1 MRTTTVVIGA
11 GHNGLAVSRF
21 LSTRSI
27 DHVVLERGEVA
38 NSWRTERWD
47 SLRLLTPNWKTSL
60 PGFDYDGDDPDGY
73 MTMPEVADFIER
85 YAAKTKPPLETLTTV
100 LSVRRNGAGYE
111 VETDRGTWRCRSV
124 VMASGGFNL
133 PKKPPV
139 ADALPSSVASVH
151 PLDYRRPSDLR
162 AGGVLVVGASA
173 TGIQVAEEIHRSG
186 RPVTI
191 SVGEHVRLPRL
202 YRGKDI
208 HWWLD
213 EVGLSDERFDEVD
226 DIVRVRQVPSP
237 QLVGTPEHKTLDLN
251 SLTGIGVRMVGR
263 LADIRDGKAL
273 LSGGLRNK
281 CKRAD
286 LKMNRLLAEIDEWID
301 ERGLE
306 DEFGSPRR
314 WEPTRVEASPPISLD
329 LEGGAIRTVFW
340 ATGYRPDYSWLD
352 VPVLDHR
359 GRLHHEGGVVTR
371 SPGMYRIGLNFLR
384 RRKSSFIHGAEDDAR
399 DLVDHLAAYL
409 EERVVPVMSN
419 GKVR

>member
-1 MRTTTVVIGA
+1 MRTTTAVVIGA
-11 GHNGLAVSRF
+11 GQSGLAASYF
-21 LSTRSI
+21 LSARSI

-47 SLRLLTPNWKTSL
+47 SLRLLTPNWKTCL
-60 PGFDYDGDDPDGY
+60 PGLPYDGGDPDGY
-73 MTMPEVADFIER
+73 MTMPEVADFISR
-85 YAAKTKPPLETLTTV
+85 YAALTDPPLETLTTV
-100 LSVRRNGAGYE
+100 LSVRKDGEGYE
-111 VETDRGTWRCRSV
+111 VVTDRGSWRCRSV

-133 PKKPPV
+133 PKVPPI
-139 ADALPSSVASVH
+139 AAALPSSVASVN

-162 AGGVLVVGASA
+162 EGGVLVVGASA

-191 SVGEHVRLPRL
+191 SVGEHVRMPRV

-213 EVGLSDERFDEVD
+213 EVGLSNERFDEVD
-226 DIVRVRQVPSP
+226 DIVRARRVPSP
-237 QLVGTPEHKTLDLN
+237 QLVGTPERKMVDLN
-251 SLTGIGVRMVGR
+251 TLTDMGVKMVGR
-263 LADIRDGKAL
+263 LAAVRDGKAL
-273 LSGGLRNK
+273 LSGGLHNK

-286 LKMNRLLAEIDEWID
+286 LKMNRLLATIAEWVA
-301 ERGLE
+301 ERGL
-306 DEFGSPRR
+306 DGGFAPPSRC
-314 WEPTRVEASPPISLD
+314 EPTRVEQSPPLSLD
-329 LEGGAIRTVFW
+329 LEGGEIRTVLW

-359 GRLHHEGGVVTR
+359 GRLRHHGGVVTG
-371 SPGMYRIGLNFLR
+371 SPGMYRIGLTFLR

-409 EERVVPVMSN
+409 QSRTPAASN
-419 GKVR
+419 GRVR

>member
-21 LSTRSI
+21 LSARSI

-139 ADALPSSVASVH
+139 ADALPASVASVH

-251 SLTGIGVRMVGR
+251 ALGDIGVRMVGR

-273 LSGGLRNK
+273 AVR
-281 CKRAD
+281 RAAQQVQA
-286 LKMNRLLAEIDEWID
+286 R
-301 ERGLE
+301 RPE
-306 DEFGSPRR
+306 DE
-314 WEPTRVEASPPISLD
+314 PP
-329 LEGGAIRTVFW
+329 
-340 ATGYRPDYSWLD
+340 
-352 VPVLDHR
+352 
-359 GRLHHEGGVVTR
+359 
-371 SPGMYRIGLNFLR
+371 PG
-384 RRKSSFIHGAEDDAR
+384 
-399 DLVDHLAAYL
+399 
-409 EERVVPVMSN
+409 
-419 GKVR
+419 

>member
-11 GHNGLAVSRF
+11 GHNGLAVSHF
-21 LSTRSI
+21 LSARSI

-73 MTMPEVADFIER
+73 MTMPEVADFIDR
-85 YAAKTKPPLETLTTV
+85 YAALIEPPLETLTTV
-100 LSVRRNGAGYE
+100 LSVRQNGEGYE

-133 PKKPPV
+133 PKKPPI

-202 YRGKDI
+202 YRGRDI

-237 QLVGTPEHKTLDLN
+237 QLVGTPERKTLDLN
-251 SLTGIGVRMVGR
+251 ALGGIGVRMVGR
-263 LADIRDGKAL
+263 LAHIRDGKAL

-306 DEFGSPRR
+306 GEFGPPRR

-359 GRLHHEGGVVTR
+359 GRLRHEGGVVTR

-409 EERVVPVMSN
+409 EERVPVTSN

>member
-11 GHNGLAVSRF
+11 GHNGLAVSHF
-21 LSTRSI
+21 LSARSI

-60 PGFDYDGDDPDGY
+60 PGFSYDGDDPDGY
-73 MTMPEVADFIER
+73 MTMPEVADFIDR
-85 YAAKTKPPLETLTTV
+85 YAAMTDPPLETLTTV
-100 LSVRRNGAGYE
+100 LSVRKDGEGYE

-124 VMASGGFNL
+124 VLASGGFNL
-133 PKKPPV
+133 SKKPPI
-139 ADALPSSVASVH
+139 ADALPSSVASVY

-162 AGGVLVVGASA
+162 KGGVLVVGASA
-173 TGIQVAEEIHRSG
+173 TGIQIAEEVHRSG

-191 SVGEHVRLPRL
+191 SVGEHLRLPRL

-213 EVGLSDERFDEVD
+213 KVGLSNERFDEVD
-226 DIVRVRQVPSP
+226 DIVRVRRVPSP
-237 QLVGTPEHKTLDLN
+237 QLVGTPERKTLDLN
-251 SLTGIGVRMVGR
+251 ALGGIGVKMVGR

-286 LKMNRLLAEIDEWID
+286 LKMNRLLAAIDEWTA
-301 ERGLE
+301 ERGRE
-306 DEFGSPRR
+306 GEFDPPHRF
-314 WEPTRVEASPPISLD
+314 EPTRVEASPPTSLD
-329 LEGGAIRTVFW
+329 LKGGQIRTVFW

-399 DLVDHLAAYL
+399 DLVDHLASYL
-409 EERVVPVMSN
+409 EERVPVTSN